1 MGKLLAFLRQN
12 SVEILFIA
20 LQILCLS
27 VLVQTKSF
35 HQSRWNQVAGN
46 LTNRVLDIRS
56 NVENYLSLKEQ
67 NNVLQRENARL
78 RSLVPEMFVLDAA
91 VYFPLKTEDME
102 QRYRVFPG
110 KAINRSFKKANNAI
124 LIDKGEKHGVYS
136 GMAVIGPKGAVGI
149 VKDVFPRYSTA
160 LALIHSNMRL
170 SVRLKSNNFFG
181 TLTWDGRDFRFAQ
194 ITDLPT
200 HADIEI
206 GDTVVTDS
214 RSTIFPPGITVGVV
228 DGIEFNT
235 VGDFIHA
242 QIHLSTDFSSLHA
255 VYLVDDVRK
264 DEVEAIM
271 DETLNFNNQ

>member
-20 LQILCLS
+20 LQFLCLYI
-27 VLVQTKSF
+27 LIQTKSF
-35 HQSRWNQVAGN
+35 HHSRWNQVAGGF
-46 LTNRVLDIRS
+46 TNRLLDVRS

-67 NNVLQRENARL
+67 NEVLQRENARL
-78 RSLVPEMFVLDAA
+78 RSLVPEMFVLDAP
-91 VYFPLKTEDME
+91 VYFPLKTQDME

-110 KAINRSFKKANNAI
+110 KAINRSFKKVNNAI
-124 LIDKGEKHGVYS
+124 LIDKGEKHGVYP
-136 GMAVIGPKGAVGI
+136 GMAVIGPKGVVGI

-160 LALIHSNMRL
+160 LAVIHSNMRL

-200 HADIEI
+200 HADIQI

-255 VYLVDDVRK
+255 VYLVDDMRK
-264 DEVEAIM
+264 EEVEEIIEEALIL
-271 DETLNFNNQ
+271 DN